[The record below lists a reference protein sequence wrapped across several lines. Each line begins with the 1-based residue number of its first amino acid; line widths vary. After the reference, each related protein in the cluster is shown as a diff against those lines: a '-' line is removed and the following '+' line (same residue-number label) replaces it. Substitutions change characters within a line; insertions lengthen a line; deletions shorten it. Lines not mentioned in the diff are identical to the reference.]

1 MSEARTD
8 DRLDRLEED
17 VREIKAML
25 TGLVPLINRIDAQL
39 PYLATKAELADLR
52 VKHAPGLPIC
62 GASCAPGSRASRR
75 TRICGV
81 SWPRWS
87 AAKLSSSL
95 PLHWR

>member
-39 PYLATKAELADLR
+39 PHLATNAELADLR
-52 VKHAPGLPIC
+52 GETRTGFADLRGELRSGLAVKPSHAYLW
-62 GASCAPGSRASRR
+62 
-75 TRICGV
+75 V